1 MKALEEVVARLETL
15 TGAKDK
21 QEVLI
26 MERMMQMVVGG
37 VADMEKL
44 LAQTIP

>member
-26 MERMMQMVVGG
+26 MERMMQVV

-44 LAQTIP
+44 LETTP